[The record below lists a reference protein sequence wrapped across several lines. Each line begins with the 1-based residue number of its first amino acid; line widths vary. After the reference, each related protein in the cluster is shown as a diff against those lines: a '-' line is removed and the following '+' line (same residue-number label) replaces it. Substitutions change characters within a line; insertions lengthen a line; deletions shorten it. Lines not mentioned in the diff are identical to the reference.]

1 MRGAGPWARSIGTV
15 GASTVPRPE
24 RTPAQSPPRLR
35 IENDLPRTRDC
46 VHDESLHLAA
56 TDDRHVTTDLPVP
69 SAVSAS
75 TMVSSDADLTE
86 ACRRWSEA
94 GVIGLDTEFIQER
107 TYFPRPALLQ
117 VSDARGVLVVDPMA
131 ISDCGPLARLLDDP
145 SILVVMH
152 ACTEDLKVLEIMT
165 GTTPRRIF
173 DTQLAAAF
181 AGLRFSL
188 GYRELVETLLNVT
201 LDKGETRSNWLER
214 PLSPE
219 QLHYATLD
227 VLYLVPLYRHLSAEL
242 NGLQRASWL
251 NEEFEHQRRMQA
263 ADSRPD
269 ASYLR
274 IRGRGV
280 LRPARHAVL
289 RRLSTWRETEA
300 MRRDMPRRHLLRDQ
314 ALIGLANAPAPT
326 GERLRPAGGISQ
338 RFRRR
343 YGPVVAR
350 RIRAALADG
359 PDSLDYRTNYRPYAD
374 TLARMRDVVR
384 QTAERL
390 GLPPE
395 LVATRRALE
404 SLLEAM
410 LKHEP
415 IPPEFRGWRQ
425 AVVTPALLGCV
436 RV

>member
-1 MRGAGPWARSIGTV
+1 
-15 GASTVPRPE
+15 
-24 RTPAQSPPRLR
+24 
-35 IENDLPRTRDC
+35 
-46 VHDESLHLAA
+46 
-56 TDDRHVTTDLPVP
+56 
-69 SAVSAS
+69 
-75 TMVSSDADLTE
+75 MVSSDAGLAA

-117 VSDARGVLVVDPMA
+117 VSDAQGVLLVDPTT
-131 ISDCGPLARLLDDP
+131 ISDCGPLAQMLDD
-145 SILVVMH
+145 SSNLIVMH
-152 ACTEDLKVLEIMT
+152 ACAEDLKVLEIT
-165 GTTPRRIF
+165 AGTTPRRIF

-181 AGLRFSL
+181 AGHGFSL

-201 LDKGETRSNWLER
+201 LEKGETRSNWLER
-214 PLSPE
+214 PLSPG

-227 VLYLVPLYRHLSAEL
+227 VLYLLPLYRHLSTEL
-242 NGLQRASWL
+242 NRLQRVSWL
-251 NEEFEHQRRMQA
+251 EEEFEHQRRMQA

-280 LRPARHAVL
+280 LRPAHHAVL
-289 RRLSTWRETEA
+289 RRLSAWRESEA

-314 ALIGLANAPAPT
+314 SLIELAGAPVPT
-326 GERLRPAGGISQ
+326 GEQIRPTRGISD

-343 YGPVVAR
+343 YGSTVAR
-350 RIRAALADG
+350 HIRAALADG
-359 PDSLDYRTNYRPYAD
+359 PDRLDQRTDLRPYFD
-374 TLARMRDVVR
+374 TLARMRDIVR
-384 QTAERL
+384 QAAQRL

-395 LVATRRALE
+395 LLATRRAME
-404 SLLEAM
+404 SLLVAT
-410 LKHEP
+410 LKRNP
-415 IPPEFRGWRQ
+415 IPPEFNGWRQ